1 MQGMQNSCSAPER
14 PTTLWTPAGI
24 EVDTLVREEKDARHQ
39 LLLKRLLG
47 DVGLFSRFVVRRP
60 LRPYQLE
67 PARAIVD
74 SVLRRKGFTFTV
86 MMARQAG
93 KNELSAQLEVYLLNL
108 FQRVG
113 GNIVKCAPTFKPQI
127 INSKLRLEQS
137 LENRWNSGRWR
148 PGYGYMVT
156 LGRAAVLFFSA
167 EESSNVVGATAHLL
181 LEVDEAQEV
190 GQEKYAREFRP
201 MGATTNVTTVL
212 YGTAWTADTL
222 LEEQKQANLALEARD
237 GVRRHFQYDWRQVA
251 ACNPDYGRHVEGE
264 IARLGA
270 DHPIIRTQYR
280 LETLAGAA
288 GFLSE
293 QQRAQIRGNHPR
305 CHGAQPGRE
314 YVAGIDLAGEDE
326 EAADAAL
333 RALKPRK
340 DSTVITVA
348 ELDWSAISD
357 LVLEPRLRVVEHYYW
372 TGRKHRDQYLQ
383 MLDLLRN
390 VWGCRRVV
398 VDATGVGAGVAGFL
412 VSALGRQVVVPFV
425 FSAPGKSK
433 LAYGF
438 LGAVN
443 AGRFKLYRE
452 DGSPECREF
461 WHQVSQARY
470 AVGANQTMD
479 FYVPP
484 ERGHDDFLISAALA
498 VEAAGTAGVR
508 RAMGQRRTED

>member
-1 MQGMQNSCSAPER
+1 MPE
-14 PTTLWTPAGI
+14 TLQVPSEGTSSPP
-24 EVDTLVREEKDARHQ
+24 DTSIDARRQ
-39 LLLKRLLG
+39 AVLKRLLT
-47 DVGLFSRFVVRRP
+47 DVGLFSRHVVGRP

-74 SVLRRKGFTFTV
+74 SVLYRKGLTFTV
-86 MMARQAG
+86 LMARQAG

-113 GNIVKCAPTFKPQI
+113 GNVVKCAPTFKPQI
-127 INSKLRLEQS
+127 VNSKLRLEQI
-137 LENRWNSGRWR
+137 LDNRWNAGQWR
-148 PGYGYMVT
+148 SSYGYMVA
-156 LGRAAVLFFSA
+156 LGKAAVMFFSA

-181 LEVDEAQEV
+181 LEVDEAQDV
-190 GQEKYAREFRP
+190 SHEKYAREFRP

-212 YGTAWTADTL
+212 YGTSWTADTL
-222 LEEQKQANLALEARD
+222 LEEQKQVNLAQEARD
-237 GVRRHFQYDWRQVA
+237 GIRRHFQYDWLRVA
-251 ACNPDYGRHVEGE
+251 AHNPDYGRYVEGE

-270 DHPIIRTQYR
+270 DHPIVHTQYR
-280 LETLAGAA
+280 LETLAGSS
-288 GFLSE
+288 GFLSD
-293 QQRAQIRGNHPR
+293 QQRAQMGGDHRRYH
-305 CHGAQPGRE
+305 AALPGRE

-333 RALKPRK
+333 RSLKPRK
-340 DSTVITVA
+340 DSTVVTVA
-348 ELDWSAISD
+348 ELDWSTISD
-357 LVLEPRLRVVEHYYW
+357 LVLEPRLRVVEHYCW
-372 TGRKHRDQYLQ
+372 TGRKHRDQYTQ

-390 VWGCRRVV
+390 VWGCRKVV

-412 VSALGRQVVVPFV
+412 VSALGRQVVVPFI
-425 FSAPGKSK
+425 FSAPSKSK

-443 AGRFKLYRE
+443 AGRFKLYRD

-461 WHQVSQARY
+461 WHQAEQARY
-470 AVGANQTMD
+470 SVGANQTMD

-498 VEAAGTAGVR
+498 VEAAGLAGVR
-508 RAMGQRRTED
+508 KATGKRRAEG

>member
-1 MQGMQNSCSAPER
+1 MEPLG
-14 PTTLWTPAGI
+14 
-24 EVDTLVREEKDARHQ
+24 RHGEDRYRT
-39 LLLKRLLG
+39 LLKRLLT
-47 DVGLFSRFVVRRP
+47 DPALFSRYLVGRP

-74 SVLRRKGFTFTV
+74 SVLHQKGLTFTV

-93 KNELSAQLEVYLLNL
+93 KNELSAQLELFLLNL
-108 FQRVG
+108 FQRRG

-127 INSKLRLEQS
+127 VNSKLRLEQ
-137 LENRWNSGRWR
+137 LLDNPWNQGRWGS
-148 PGYGYMVT
+148 GYGYMVT
-156 LGRAAVLFFSA
+156 LGKAAVMFFSA

-181 LEVDEAQEV
+181 LEVDEAQDV
-190 GQEKYAREFRP
+190 SREKYAKEFRP

-212 YGTAWTADTL
+212 YGTAWTAGTL
-222 LEEQKQANLALEARD
+222 LEEQKQLNLALEARD
-237 GVRRHFQYDWRQVA
+237 GVRRHFQYDWQRVA
-251 ACNPDYGRHVEGE
+251 AFNPDYGRYVEGE

-270 DHPIIRTQYR
+270 DHPILRTQYC
-280 LETLAGAA
+280 LETLAGAS
-288 GFLSE
+288 GFLSD
-293 QQRAQIRGNHPR
+293 QQRAQMRGDHPR
-305 CHGAQPGRE
+305 CHHPVEGRE

-333 RALKPRK
+333 RSLKPRK

-348 ELDWSAISD
+348 ELDWSTISD

-372 TGRKHRDQYLQ
+372 TGRKHRDQYAQ

-390 VWGCRRVV
+390 LWSCRKVV

-412 VSALGRQVVVPFV
+412 ASALGRQMVVPFV
-425 FSAPGKSK
+425 FSAPSKSR
-433 LAYGF
+433 LAYDF

-452 DGSPECREF
+452 DGSPESREF
-461 WHQVSQARY
+461 WQQMEQARY
-470 AVGANQTMD
+470 TVGTNQTMD

-484 ERGHDDFLISAALA
+484 DRGHDDFLISAALA
-498 VEAAGTAGVR
+498 VQAAGMAGIR
-508 RAMGQRRTED
+508 RATGRRAT

>member
-1 MQGMQNSCSAPER
+1 MEALG
-14 PTTLWTPAGI
+14 
-24 EVDTLVREEKDARHQ
+24 RHENPRYQ
-39 LLLKRLLG
+39 ALLKKLLT
-47 DVGLFSRFVVRRP
+47 DVGLFSRYVVSRP

-67 PARAIVD
+67 PARAILD
-74 SVLRRKGFTFTV
+74 SVLHRKGLTFTV

-108 FQRVG
+108 FQRTG

-127 INSKLRLEQS
+127 VNSKLRLEQALS
-137 LENRWNSGRWR
+137 NRWNFGQWK

-156 LGRAAVLFFSA
+156 LGKASVMFFSA

-181 LEVDEAQEV
+181 LEVDEAQDV
-190 GQEKYAREFRP
+190 DREKYAKEFRP

-222 LEEQKQANLALEARD
+222 LEEQKQVNLALEARD
-237 GVRRHFQYDWRQVA
+237 GVRRHFQYDWPTVA
-251 ACNPDYGRHVEGE
+251 LYNPDYGRYVEGE
-264 IARLGA
+264 IARLGS
-270 DHPIIRTQYR
+270 DHPLLRTQYC
-280 LETLAGAA
+280 LETLAGTS
-288 GFLSE
+288 GFLSD
-293 QQRAQIRGNHPR
+293 QQRAQMRGDHPR
-305 CHGAQPGRE
+305 CHAGVPGRE

-333 RALKPRK
+333 RSLKPRK

-348 ELDWSAISD
+348 ELDWSTISD
-357 LVLEPRLRVVEHYYW
+357 LVLEPRLKVVEHYCW
-372 TGRKHRDQYLQ
+372 TGRKHRDQYTQ
-383 MLDLLRN
+383 MLDLLRT
-390 VWGCRRVV
+390 VWGCRKVV

-425 FSAPGKSK
+425 FSAPSKSK

-443 AGRFKLYRE
+443 AGRFKLYRD
-452 DGSPECREF
+452 DGSPESREF
-461 WHQVSQARY
+461 WHQMEQARY

-498 VEAAGTAGVR
+498 VEAAGMAGVR
-508 RAMGQRRTED
+508 RATGRRVMGNE